1 MSWYPIDS
9 WIVIVGLLAAGSCAL
24 LGNFL
29 VLRRLSMLGD
39 AISHSVLPGLAIAYM
54 ATETRTSVV
63 LFLGAAIVGL
73 LTAFMTESVSRLGK
87 LDHGASLGIVFTSFF
102 ALGLILIVQG
112 ADHVD
117 LDPSCVLYGAIELTP
132 LDIVRSPEVAGR
144 FFEVPRAVPLLAMVF
159 LINLSFVV
167 LFFKEL
173 SIASFDPQLA
183 RTMGL
188 PVNRLH
194 YGLMLLVALTSVAV
208 FEVVGSIIVIA
219 MLIVPPAAAY
229 LLTERLSGMVF
240 LSVILAFFSALLGH
254 ISALF
259 VPRWF
264 GFESTSTSGMM
275 AVVAGLIFFLVLL
288 FSPTHG
294 LLIRQRRKKASRQE
308 S

>member
-63 LFLGAAIVGL
+63 LLLGAAIVGL

-132 LDIVRSPEVAGR
+132 LDIVRSPE
-144 FFEVPRAVPLLAMVF
+144 AVSYTHLPL
-159 LINLSFVV
+159 
-167 LFFKEL
+167 
-173 SIASFDPQLA
+173 
-183 RTMGL
+183 
-188 PVNRLH
+188 
-194 YGLMLLVALTSVAV
+194 
-208 FEVVGSIIVIA
+208 
-219 MLIVPPAAAY
+219 
-229 LLTERLSGMVF
+229 
-240 LSVILAFFSALLGH
+240 
-254 ISALF
+254 
-259 VPRWF
+259 
-264 GFESTSTSGMM
+264 
-275 AVVAGLIFFLVLL
+275 
-288 FSPTHG
+288 PTTPNV
-294 LLIRQRRKKASRQE
+294 
-308 S
+308 